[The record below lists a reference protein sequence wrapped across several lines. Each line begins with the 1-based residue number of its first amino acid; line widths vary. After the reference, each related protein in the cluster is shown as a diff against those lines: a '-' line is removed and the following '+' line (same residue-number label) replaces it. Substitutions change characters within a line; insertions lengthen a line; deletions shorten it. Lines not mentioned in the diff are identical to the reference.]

1 VKQTRLLS
9 KETIL
14 HAHVF
19 DIQKVSV
26 RLPDGRERNYDLVDH
41 ANAVTI
47 LPVDD
52 DGQVYFVSQYRI
64 GAEKELLELPAGVME
79 KGEDPLPSAR
89 RELREEI
96 GMDCQELRFL
106 GGFYMA
112 AGYSNEYMHCY
123 LAQGLFKAPLMQD
136 EDEFLS
142 LSIKSLEETYAMVWN
157 GQIEDSKTLAAL
169 LFAYPILKE
178 KLSSI

>member
-1 VKQTRLLS
+1 LLS

-14 HAHVF
+14 CAHVF
-19 DIQKVSV
+19 DIQKVAV
-26 RLPDGRERNYDLVDH
+26 RLPDGRERNYDLVNH
-41 ANAVTI
+41 ADAVTI

-64 GAEKELLELPAGVME
+64 GAEKALLELPAGVME
-79 KGEDPLPSAR
+79 SGEDPLLSAR

-96 GMDCQELRFL
+96 GMDCQELRLL

-112 AGYSNEYMHCY
+112 AGYSNEYMRCY

-142 LSIKSLEETYAMVWN
+142 LCTKSVAESYAMVWN
-157 GQIEDSKTLAAL
+157 GEIEDSKTLAAL
-169 LFAYPILKE
+169 LYAYPLLQE
-178 KLSSI
+178 KLGTF

>member
-1 VKQTRLLS
+1 MKQTKLLA

-14 HAHVF
+14 KAHIF

-26 RLPDGRERNYDLVDH
+26 RLPDGRERSYDLVDH

-52 DGQVYFVSQYRI
+52 AGQVYFVSQYRI
-64 GAEKELLELPAGVME
+64 GAEKELLELPAGVIE
-79 KGEDPLPSAR
+79 DGEDPLPSAR

-96 GMDCQELRFL
+96 GMDCEDLRFL

-123 LAQGLFKAPLMQD
+123 LAQGLFKSPLMQD
-136 EDEFLS
+136 EDEFLTP
-142 LSIKSLEETYAMVWN
+142 SIKTLEQAYAMVWH
-157 GQIEDSKTLAAL
+157 GELEDSKTLAAL
-169 LFAYPILKE
+169 LYAYPILKG
-178 KLSSI
+178 KLSSA